1 MYQALK
7 DRHRRERDSYSQ
19 ALSLRIHRA
28 LSWLHRAEMCDDLDS
43 RYIFLWIAFN
53 AAYAQDFDYKAEYG
67 ERGLYQEFLSKII
80 SLDNKNKLSE
90 IVWSQYSTS
99 IRLIL
104 DNEFVLQAF
113 WRYQSGDISKA
124 EWKDELLKA
133 KIAANKA
140 LSSGDTVTV
149 LSVVFS
155 RLYTLRNQLIHGGA
169 TYNSSANRSQVRD
182 CTAVLES
189 VVPTIIS
196 LMMDGSDELWGDA
209 VYPLIVA

>member
-53 AAYAQDFDYKAEYG
+53 AAYAQNFDYKAEYG

-113 WRYQSGDISKA
+113 WRY
-124 EWKDELLKA
+124 
-133 KIAANKA
+133 
-140 LSSGDTVTV
+140 
-149 LSVVFS
+149 
-155 RLYTLRNQLIHGGA
+155 
-169 TYNSSANRSQVRD
+169 
-182 CTAVLES
+182 
-189 VVPTIIS
+189 
-196 LMMDGSDELWGDA
+196 
-209 VYPLIVA
+209 